1 MTSDLVFL
9 FGVFG
14 AGLLSFFAPCILPL
28 IPVYVLYLSGSMVNG
43 TNQQQPDTNSVRLRS
58 TLVLRTF
65 LFVLGL
71 SLVFVLLGFGS
82 GIVGNLISS
91 PVFIAICGAIVVLFG
106 IDQTGLIG
114 YPGWNGERKLSSNQ
128 AKRGGYVGAFLLG
141 LTFSFGWTPCIGPVL
156 AAILGIAAGEELS
169 TLWRVSHVP
178 VYPWVSDSFPDSV
191 RFFGICYE
199 ADTSFIQVHGR
210 HQNNFRLYSYCH
222 GTIVNDRPTKQLG
235 DLVSIII
242 GGICKYERRHGNG
255 WYL

>member
-1 MTSDLVFL
+1 MNDLTSDLVFL

-28 IPVYVLYLSGSMVNG
+28 IPVYVSYLSGSMVNA

-82 GIVGNLISS
+82 GIVGNLITS

-106 IDQTGLIG
+106 IYQTGLIRLS
-114 YPGWNGERKLSSNQ
+114 WLERERKLSNNQ

-156 AAILGIAAGEELS
+156 AAILGIAAGEGSPLYGGFLMFLYTLGLAIPFLILS
-169 TLWRVSHVP
+169 VFSEYVMKRI
-178 VYPWVSDSFPDSV
+178 
-191 RFFGICYE
+191 R
-199 ADTSFIQVHGR
+199 
-210 HQNNFRLYSYCH
+210 RLYRYMGVIKITSGCILIIM
-222 GTIVNDRPTKQLG
+222 GLLLMTDRLNS
-235 DLVSIII
+235 LVT
-242 GGICKYERRHGNG
+242 
-255 WYL
+255 WFQ

>member
-1 MTSDLVFL
+1 MNDLTSDLVFL

-28 IPVYVLYLSGSMVNG
+28 IPVYVSYLSGSMVNG

-82 GIVGNLISS
+82 GMVGNLISS

-106 IDQTGLIG
+106 IYQTGLIRLS
-114 YPGWNGERKLSSNQ
+114 WLERERKLSSNQ

-156 AAILGIAAGEELS
+156 AAILGIAAGEGSPLYGGFLMFLYTLGLAIPFLILS
-169 TLWRVSHVP
+169 VFSEYVMKRI
-178 VYPWVSDSFPDSV
+178 
-191 RFFGICYE
+191 R
-199 ADTSFIQVHGR
+199 
-210 HQNNFRLYSYCH
+210 RLYKYMGVIKITSGCIL
-222 GTIVNDRPTKQLG
+222 IVMGLLLMTDRLNS
-235 DLVSIII
+235 LVT
-242 GGICKYERRHGNG
+242 
-255 WYL
+255 WFQ